1 MKPVS
6 FLALGALALCL
17 TGPASAEPAAADD
30 AALLATAK
38 QLTEAA
44 KTDEVGLQFV
54 EDLTTEVGQRLAGS
68 PA

>member
-44 KTDEVGLQFV
+44 KTDDEARALLRYFGMPF
-54 EDLTTEVGQRLAGS
+54 RK
-68 PA
+68 